1 MPGGRQSFQARLRIM
16 ANELRYKFNTFG
28 AFPSGRSIA
37 APREVVNCSES
48 VRRLAVFICLALWC
62 CGAERSVH
70 RFRYANS
77 QPPQHPRSL
86 SMDFFEEELEKRARG
101 RIDVETY
108 YSGVLGRERELM
120 DMVALN
126 ILQGTRGGFFADA
139 SPKYTLFLL
148 PFLVEDWDQ
157 ALRLVNSAFAARI
170 NRDARKN
177 GFHVPACGIS
187 QGFRAHT
194 NGVRPIRRPEDFIG
208 LKMRVPPQEA
218 NVITAQA
225 FGANPQELPF
235 TEVYQAAKTGV
246 IDGQDN
252 APSNLWDMRIHEV
265 QKYLTISNYS
275 TGPDPFMVNL
285 DWYESLPADLQ
296 RIFDATAREAIAYS
310 DRMNRQSEQEYIRKL
325 SEYLETNFIEG
336 ADLDPFREA
345 ARPVYD
351 YLIGKGYFT
360 WEEVEEARR
369 AARGE

>member
-1 MPGGRQSFQARLRIM
+1 MRGR
-16 ANELRYKFNTFG
+16 
-28 AFPSGRSIA
+28 
-37 APREVVNCSES
+37 PREIVNCCAS
-48 VRRLAVFICLALWC
+48 VRFLALFVCLALC
-62 CGAERSVH
+62 GCGAERPAY
-70 RFRYANS
+70 RFRYANA
-77 QPPQHPRSL
+77 QPPQHPRSV
-86 SMDFFEEELEKRARG
+86 SMDFFAEAIEKRAQG
-101 RIDVETY
+101 RIEVEMY
-108 YSGVLGRERELM
+108 YSGVLGNERELM
-120 DMVALN
+120 DMTALN

-139 SPKYTLFLL
+139 NQKYTLFLL

-157 ALRLVNSAFAARI
+157 ALRLVNSGLAARI
-170 NRDARKN
+170 NRGARKN
-177 GFHVPACGIS
+177 GFHVPVCGIS

-194 NGVRPIRRPEDFIG
+194 TSVRPIRRPADFIG

-218 NVITAQA
+218 NMITAQA

-235 TEVYQAAKTGV
+235 TEVYQAARTGV

-265 QKYLTISNYS
+265 QQYLTISNYS

-285 DWYESLPADLQ
+285 AWYESLPSDLQ
-296 RIFDATAREAIAYS
+296 RIFDDAAREAIAYS
-310 DRMNRQSEQEYIRKL
+310 DRMNRKSEQEYIRKL
-325 SEYLETNFIEG
+325 SAHLETNYIEG
-336 ADLDPFREA
+336 DDLEPFRAA